1 MTEITA
7 ENGRVLFPNAQAERH
22 LIDPVAFG
30 VAMAGGPLLVGVL
43 GFPLI
48 LPAIAMAFGGPV
60 YLAVGVPVMLIVMPS
75 HRYSASGWAGLALVV
90 HAALFLTILILSET
104 IVASTEWPA
113 VFFIFGLIFAPL
125 WGAVSG
131 QLYRWLERDFYKQ
144 TI

>member
-7 ENGRVLFPNAQAERH
+7 ITGCPLFPRAHAKRH

-30 VAMAGGPLLVGVL
+30 IAMAGGPLLTGTL

-48 LPAIAMAFGGPV
+48 LPVIAAALGGPV
-60 YLAVGVPVMLIVMPS
+60 YLAVGVPVMLIVMPL
-75 HRYSASGWAGLALVV
+75 HRYSASGWAGLALIV
-90 HAALFLTILILSET
+90 HAAVFLTILTLSEAMG
-104 IVASTEWPA
+104 ASTELPA
-113 VFFIFGLIFAPL
+113 IFFIFGLVFAPL

-131 QLYRWLERDFYKQ
+131 LLYRWLERDFYKQ